1 MRFTVK
7 KLRLLILALDGFLLL
22 LAWKLDAILNLM
34 LNSPEGCVF
43 LQNGLICP
51 ACGGTRSAFHFVS
64 GNFCQSFAY
73 HPAVFCIILY
83 LIALV
88 ILWNLDYVFTLGFA
102 KKIHRKMT
110 DYRVIIA
117 IAVSFVVIGIGRNFW
132 GDQTLLYEGIP
143 A

>member
-1 MRFTVK
+1 MGSAIK
-7 KLRLLILALDGFLLL
+7 KPSVLVLALDGFLLL

-51 ACGGTRSAFHFVS
+51 ACGGTRSVFHFVS
-64 GNFCQSFAY
+64 GNFRQSFAY

-88 ILWNLDYVFTLGFA
+88 ILLL
-102 KKIHRKMT
+102 
-110 DYRVIIA
+110 VI
-117 IAVSFVVIGIGRNFW
+117 F
-132 GDQTLLYEGIP
+132 L
-143 A
+143 